1 MSGPHGDGL
10 KTIVQPVASAGPSF
24 CTVTKSGKFQVGMRP
39 QTPTGWR

>member
-24 CTVTKSGKFQVGMRP
+24 CTVTYTGKFHVGIIAH
-39 QTPTGWR
+39 TPTGWR